1 VQPALRNPRA
11 RPDAVAQ
18 AINLR
23 GADSQ
28 PVGAQDPDGDAEQEQ
43 QLEGAAAAFGV
54 GLEPDRVSG
63 CRGIGAGELAVGA
76 EPQSVAAVGEV
87 RERVEA
93 LEQRRGG
100 GRLCGCRHTGFLG
113 GWRLAAAASQLGLVS
128 WVLPLDLWITLWTAP
143 LSRRCP
149 LGVRW

>member
-1 VQPALRNPRA
+1 
-11 RPDAVAQ
+11 VAQ

-43 QLEGAAAAFGV
+43 QLEGAAAAARAGSIPTALAAAAASARVSWLSGPNRSPWQRWARSVSASRRWSNGEGEGGCAGV
-54 GLEPDRVSG
+54 GS
-63 CRGIGAGELAVGA
+63 
-76 EPQSVAAVGEV
+76 
-87 RERVEA
+87 
-93 LEQRRGG
+93 
-100 GRLCGCRHTGFLG
+100 TGFLG

-143 LSRRCP
+143 LSRRRP